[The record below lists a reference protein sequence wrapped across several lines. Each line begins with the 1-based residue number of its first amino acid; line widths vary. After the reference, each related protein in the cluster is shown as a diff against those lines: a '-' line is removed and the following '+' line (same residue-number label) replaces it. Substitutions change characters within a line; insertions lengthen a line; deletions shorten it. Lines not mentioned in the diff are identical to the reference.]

1 MTLEERVRLLNNT
14 YKTFRRAGVIKTWTE
29 FAEILPTNRQV
40 LSAAKNGNE
49 KYLTDNLMEKCLDAL
64 ESLEKRESE
73 EQPAIPQS
81 HPHGDSH
88 LVPVIPY
95 KLYNETGV
103 DILKYISDPE
113 SSDVQRSKAIA
124 QFASTSCYY
133 FVNTS
138 AMQPHFFPS
147 DLLAL
152 KEVNKNAPIVNGE
165 SYLINTYDLGIILRF
180 VYDRGDEL
188 ELRSNTDRYE
198 SFLIKKESIVNIFRV
213 IGLIRTN
220 I

>member
-1 MTLEERVRLLNNT
+1 MDFDDRVVIFNDSFSEL
-14 YKTFRRAGVIKTWTE
+14 RARGIVKNYTE
-29 FAEILPTNRQV
+29 FAQFVGSSKNTI
-40 LSAAKNGNE
+40 SAAKNGNPDF
-49 KYLTDNLMEKCLDAL
+49 LTDSLVGKIQDAMR
-64 ESLEKRESE
+64 KADIMTE
-73 EQPAIPQS
+73 EQPAIPHS

>member
-1 MTLEERVRLLNNT
+1 MTFEERVRLLNNT
-14 YKTFRRAGVIKTWTE
+14 YKTFKRAGVIKTWTE

-73 EQPAIPQS
+73 EQPAIPHS
-81 HPHGDSH
+81 HSHGDSH